1 VALKFSRAPFDQ
13 SGVDLATWT
22 AIVLLVVSASIAARY
37 ALLARSLRRRVDKA
51 TRESATFRNMVEK
64 LPLATYVDAL
74 DEASSALYMSPHI
87 EDLLGYTVDEWLD
100 DPELFPKLLHP
111 DDRERV
117 LAGVA
122 RSNATGERF
131 CAEYRMI
138 TKDGR
143 SVWFRDEC
151 LTVCDPDGSPIHSLG
166 YLLDI
171 TERKDAEQKAERMA
185 TFPRSSP
192 NPIIELRQ
200 DGAIAFVNAATTRM
214 LEQLEL
220 GQAEEILPA
229 DVGDIIGRLLASDR
243 NDLRVETQIRG
254 RILSWLFFAIPE
266 QGSIHC
272 YIDDVSEARRAED
285 AVADREERFRT
296 LVSNVP
302 GIVYRC
308 SADAGWTMEFISD
321 DVEEVTGYPPS
332 DYLRSSARSWESI
345 MHPDDR
351 EWVREEVEAS
361 IADGRPYILE
371 FRIVHASGEVRWVWE
386 QGRGVR
392 GPDGEVLWLD
402 GAIFDITARKRA
414 EQELAQQ
421 NERLRA
427 LDTMKDEFL
436 ALVSHELRTPLTSI
450 LGYLELILDDDEGPL
465 TEEQRRYL
473 GIVDRASQ
481 RLLRL
486 VGDLLLVA
494 QIEAGE
500 LALEPSDADLATL
513 ASECVET
520 QLPRAEIAGVKLM
533 LEIEPVPVIQADT
546 ARIGQLID
554 NLVSNAIK
562 FTPAGGSA
570 RVGISAEYGRVVIEV
585 ADSGIG
591 IPEEEKDKL
600 FQRFFRSS
608 SATSLAIP
616 GTGLG
621 LTITRAIVESHGG
634 TISYESEEGVGTT
647 FRVELP
653 LLATRALDRAS
664 EFAA

>member
-1 VALKFSRAPFDQ
+1 M
-13 SGVDLATWT
+13 GVVSWT
-22 AIVLLVVSASIAARY
+22 FVVLLVPCAFLATRY
-37 ALLARSLRRRVDKA
+37 ALSARSLRARVSEL
-51 TRESATFRNMVEK
+51 TRESATFRSMVEE

-74 DEASSALYMSPHI
+74 DDVSSALYMSPHI
-87 EDLLGYTVDEWLD
+87 EELLGYTVQEWLG
-100 DPELFPKLLHP
+100 DPALFPKLLHP

-117 LAGVA
+117 LAAVA

-131 CAEYRMI
+131 CSEYRMI
-138 TKDGR
+138 TRDGR
-143 SVWFRDEC
+143 TVWFRDEC
-151 LTVCDPDGSPIHSLG
+151 LTVRDPAGSPLYSLG

-171 TERKDAEQKAERMA
+171 TERKHAEEKAERMA
-185 TFPRSSP
+185 TFPRSNP
-192 NPIIELRQ
+192 NPVIELTQ
-200 DGAIAFVNAATTRM
+200 NGSIAFVNAAATRM
-214 LEQLEL
+214 LELLEL
-220 GQAEEILPA
+220 ERVEEILPS
-229 DVGDIIGRLLASDR
+229 DVAGVIQRLLASDR
-243 NDLRVETQIRG
+243 NELRFETQVRG
-254 RILSWLFFAIPE
+254 RTLSWLFFAIPK
-266 QGSIHC
+266 QDSIHC
-272 YIDDVSEARRAED
+272 YVNDITQARQAED

-308 SADAGWTMEFISD
+308 SADTGWTMEFISD
-321 DVEEVTGYPPS
+321 DVEDVTGYPPS
-332 DYLRSSARSWESI
+332 DYLLSSVRSWEDI

-351 EWVREEVEAS
+351 DWVRAEVEAS
-361 IADGRPYILE
+361 TAEGRPYILE
-371 FRIVHASGEVRWVWE
+371 FRIIHASGEERWVWE
-386 QGRGVR
+386 QGRGIK
-392 GPDGEVLWLD
+392 GPGGEVLWLD

-414 EQELAQQ
+414 EQEVAEQ
-421 NERLRA
+421 NEQLRA

-450 LGYLELILDDDEGPL
+450 LGYLELILDADEEPL
-465 TEEQRRYL
+465 TDEQRRYL

-500 LALEPSDADLATL
+500 LALEPSDADLAII

-520 QLPRAEIAGVKLM
+520 QRPRAETVGVKLT
-533 LEIEPVPVIQADT
+533 LDVEPVPVLQADT
-546 ARIGQLID
+546 ARLGQLID

-570 RVGISAEYGRVVIEV
+570 RVAITAEFGKVVLEV
-585 ADSGIG
+585 SDSGIG
-591 IPEEEKDKL
+591 IPEDEKEKL
-600 FQRFFRSS
+600 FQRFFRAS

-634 TISYESEEGVGTT
+634 TITFESEEGVGTT

-653 LLATRALDRAS
+653 LAAS
-664 EFAA
+664 GSFDPAQEFAA